1 MQATAD
7 REGDGYLLNGEKYWV
22 SNGVE
27 ADWVLLYART
37 GDGEDRHGNHSL
49 FAVPTDTD
57 GYDAEHIPEKMGLRA
72 SKQGHVHLDDCYVPA
87 ENRVGEEGEGF
98 RILAR
103 FFNPNRVI
111 VAGHAL
117 GPAAA
122 AIETAWEF
130 VHDREAF
137 GRGVSE
143 FQSVQHDL
151 ADMITD
157 FEAARSLAYE
167 AADRVEAD
175 PYAGRWASMAK
186 LNASETAT
194 DVTERA
200 MQLHGGRSIL
210 AERKISRIYRDVH
223 ITRVYEGA
231 NEVQRNIV
239 YKQARQAAQTQA
251 EGEAS
256 PDPATAEPE
265 PSED

>member
-1 MQATAD
+1 
-7 REGDGYLLNGEKYWV
+7 
-22 SNGVE
+22 
-27 ADWVLLYART
+27 
-37 GDGEDRHGNHSL
+37 
-49 FAVPTDTD
+49 
-57 GYDAEHIPEKMGLRA
+57 
-72 SKQGHVHLDDCYVPA
+72 
-87 ENRVGEEGEGF
+87 
-98 RILAR
+98 
-103 FFNPNRVI
+103 VI